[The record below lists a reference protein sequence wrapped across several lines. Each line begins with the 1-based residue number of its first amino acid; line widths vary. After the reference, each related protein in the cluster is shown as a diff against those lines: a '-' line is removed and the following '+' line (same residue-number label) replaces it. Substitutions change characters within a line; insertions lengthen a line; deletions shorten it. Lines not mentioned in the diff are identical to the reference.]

1 MKKDNLFALII
12 CILSWT
18 LLYFSNYSVF
28 CLLVLPAYFILTA
41 NKWETNSNINKT
53 FNFII
58 YLVLFSVILV
68 IWWIYVLLMITY

>member
-28 CLLVLPAYFILTA
+28 CLLVLPVYFILTA
-41 NKWETNSNINKT
+41 NKWEANSNINKT